1 MSRCEIMVKGEY
13 ILELYKWYKESKIT
27 INRKYQR
34 KLVWSLKEKQ
44 AFIDT
49 IIKNYPVP
57 LFLVANTTEN
67 INGNVQD
74 CKEII
79 DGLQRIEAIISF
91 INNEFKVDI
100 NGIYQYFDRSVY
112 PGNEILLR
120 KNEIHQKRPIINS
133 EICEKFLIYELPITT
148 INANE
153 TVVENVFKRI
163 NSTGRKLSSQDLR
176 HAGVISNFSTL
187 VSNSAMAIR
196 GDNSENVITLQEM
209 SKHSLNSSGLH
220 YGIDINDVF
229 WIKQGIIN
237 EDGIRRS
244 KDEEIIANLYNCIIS
259 NYSSG
264 MSAETLNRLYNEN
277 TDIYKK
283 NEEYLTPS
291 NLKYLGYLLGTTI
304 GDLEKVF
311 DSNNTTFE
319 NLLFKNKS
327 CPNKDLVF
335 IIIVL
340 SIIQLKAEYY
350 IIEDHIQFSNVLNN
364 IADKDLSEII
374 KESNCIWNRE
384 VRNDLIDRVKNRL
397 KKYMVYK
404 KTDTEFDRELIDLL
418 LKAKAEKQ
426 MYDFKIGMTDLRTGD
441 FNKGVIEKCIKTLT
455 AMANTRPNEEGVIIL
470 GVSDKETD
478 AKYFDKFY
486 NTKIPKYNDYYIAGI
501 ENEASKIYGGIPN
514 YIEAI
519 KNLIKNS
526 TNISKDVI
534 FKILTTVDHLQY
546 NDKTLFVMKLKT
558 DKPLFY
564 NKELY
569 VRYQSEDKLIEM
581 GSPEFYE
588 VLDNFKTTATS

>member
-1 MSRCEIMVKGEY
+1 MVKGEY